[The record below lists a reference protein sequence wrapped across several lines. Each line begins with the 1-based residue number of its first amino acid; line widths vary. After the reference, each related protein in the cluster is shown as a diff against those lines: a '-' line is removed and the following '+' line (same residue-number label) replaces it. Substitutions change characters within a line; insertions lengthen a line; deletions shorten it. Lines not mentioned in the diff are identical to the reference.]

1 MSIKSI
7 EISNLSSFD
16 KFNFDI
22 TKDGNVNKNVLIFGT
37 NGSGKSSL
45 ATLIQKLD
53 KYCSLKS
60 PENLENLKE
69 YLSSKFSKE
78 SETDEITIDMKFDNY
93 SKNFL
98 FNKSTSTLKI
108 NGEEWEKVKVFNEDY
123 TNATIG
129 KKIDIDFK
137 ENGLIIGETNK
148 DLEKERVKQKSITEE
163 LKKINLEID
172 SFVEVY
178 KNEFISVANT
188 STDTYLK
195 KITKELFL
203 EKTCLFNKN
212 MLLIEKRN
220 LLGNSS
226 QKQLSTNIDI
236 SKLDNFFD
244 IDYWEKLFSE
254 EIIKPDLPN
263 EYKKLLLKYSDFYK
277 VGMIIKEDELENK
290 CPYCLQSWND
300 KNKVFENFEKYL
312 TSEYNSKKEEINLLY
327 KKIDDYVDLLNEI
340 NKKIEIQKNI
350 VEEECKKYG
359 VDFKNYTVVNID
371 DSKFNSLKE
380 LIKNKIN
387 TMEKPFS
394 VSNEI
399 NELLQYYKLL
409 FSNPHDILNGI
420 STAISKRTSKVREL
434 NTKLSEHYMK
444 VFWEDKKDKRDKYY
458 KLKDILDISSDK
470 IKELE
475 EKNEDINTIQEVF
488 NGLLKFI
495 GLDEYYLNSENKL
508 QLKIETLYDISSE
521 GLRISTA
528 QRKILSLCYFFA
540 EIVSEVSKESELKK
554 YTVIYDDPVDSADY
568 IFFHGITS
576 LIENIENILA
586 KILKKEKII
595 IGQHIVFTHNS
606 LLYNRLT
613 QNFSFHKKMIKK
625 NQKTTLKNADK
636 IENNYKLYIEAISE
650 FYKKEETSQ
659 KDKIL
664 IGNLIRR
671 VLEIV
676 ISFNELNSNNVS
688 IVKDY
693 GKPTL
698 GLIANHL
705 SHENFSKVLTP
716 LPTDDEMKKACK
728 ELFEV
733 IEELHPKQFEYINKN
748 FLN

>member
-16 KFNFDI
+16 NFNFDI

-60 PENLENLKE
+60 PESFENLKE
-69 YLSSKFSKE
+69 YLLSKFSKE
-78 SETDEITIDMKFDNY
+78 SETDEILIDIKFDEF

-98 FNKSTSTLKI
+98 FNKSTLDLTITQEK
-108 NGEEWEKVKVFNEDY
+108 WEKIKVFNEDY
-123 TNATIG
+123 TNVTIG
-129 KKIDIDFK
+129 KRIDIDFK
-137 ENGLIIGETNK
+137 ENGLIIGESNK
-148 DLEKERVKQKSITEE
+148 DLEKEKIKQKNITEE
-163 LKKINLEID
+163 MKKINLQINN
-172 SFVEVY
+172 FVEEY

-203 EKTCLFNKN
+203 EETCLFNKDI
-212 MLLIEKRN
+212 LLIEKRN
-220 LLGNSS
+220 LLGKSS
-226 QKQLSTNIDI
+226 QKQLSSNIDI

-244 IDYWEKLFSE
+244 IEYWDKLFSE
-254 EIIKPDLPN
+254 EILKPDLPD
-263 EYKKLLLKYSDFYK
+263 EYKKLLLKYNDFYK
-277 VGMIIKEDELENK
+277 DGMLIKEEELENK
-290 CPYCLQSWND
+290 CPYCLQSWNY
-300 KNKVFENFEKYL
+300 KSKVFENFEKFL
-312 TSEYNSKKEEINLLY
+312 TSEYNSKKEEINRLY
-327 KKIDDYVDLLNEI
+327 KKIDDYINLLNDI
-340 NKKIEIQKNI
+340 NKKIEIQKDI
-350 VEEECKKYG
+350 VADECKKYG
-359 VDFKNYTVVNID
+359 VNIKDYNVVKVE
-371 DSKFNSLKE
+371 DSRFDSLKE
-380 LIKNKIN
+380 AIKNKIN
-387 TMEKPFS
+387 KMEKSFS
-394 VSNEI
+394 ILDII
-399 NELLQYYKLL
+399 NELQLFYKLL
-409 FSNPHDILNGI
+409 FSKPWNVLNEI
-420 STAISKRTSKVREL
+420 SNAISKRTSKVREL

-444 VFWEDKKDKRDKYY
+444 VFWEEKKDIRSKYY
-458 KLKDILDISSDK
+458 NLNNILNESNDK
-470 IKELE
+470 IKKLE

-495 GLDEYYLNSENKL
+495 GLDEYYLNSDNKL
-508 QLKIETLYDISSE
+508 QLKINTLYDISSE
-521 GLRISTA
+521 GSRVSTA

-540 EIVSEVSKESELKK
+540 EIVSEVSKESELKA
-554 YTVIYDDPVDSADY
+554 YTIIYDDPVDSADY

-586 KILKKEKII
+586 KILKKEKIT

-625 NQKTTLKNADK
+625 DQKTTLKNADK

-650 FYKKEETSQ
+650 FYKKEESNQ

-733 IEELHPKQFEYINKN
+733 IEELHPKQYEYINKN